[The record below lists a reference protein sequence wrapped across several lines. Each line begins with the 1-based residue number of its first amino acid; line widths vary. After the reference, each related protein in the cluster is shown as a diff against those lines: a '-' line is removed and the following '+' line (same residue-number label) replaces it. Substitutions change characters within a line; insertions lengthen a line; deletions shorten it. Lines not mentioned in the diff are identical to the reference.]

1 MFIRKSYKSIG
12 NYISTTN
19 ERIAQGSVKNIIYR
33 HIAPK
38 YFQDKVESAKKIYGT
53 NKTHASTKLVRF
65 RRKLRME
72 RKLYNPH

>member
-1 MFIRKSYKSIG
+1 MVIRKSYKSIEKY
-12 NYISTTN
+12 NSTIN
-19 ERIAQGSVKNIIYR
+19 ERIAQGSVRNIIYG

-65 RRKLRME
+65 RRKLRMK